1 MKRSRHA
8 TSDSYRRMS
17 LAEIAREIDRTPW
30 QTKKLLDS
38 LLPYGIRPRIRSNR
52 NLPITWDAAAVDVV
66 KALIGVPHRPVG
78 TSWLDDYLGETTHER
93 FRPTDPDAPR
103 PPGS

>member
-8 TSDSYRRMS
+8 TSDAYRRVTV
-17 LAEIAREIDRTPW
+17 AEIAREIDRTPW

-52 NLPITWDAAAVDVV
+52 NLPITYDAKAIDVV
-66 KALIGVPHRPVG
+66 KALISVPHRPVG
-78 TSWLDDYLGETTHER
+78 SSWLDAYLGETEDER
-93 FRPTDPDAPR
+93 LRPADPDAPR
-103 PPGS
+103 PPGP